1 MKPIPKAL
9 KNGHASGKHHHG
21 ALKKEP
27 GKQPEPARPITLPK
41 LKFLQRDLLE
51 EWKEKDK

>member
-1 MKPIPKAL
+1 MKTIPKAL
-9 KNGHASGKHHHG
+9 KSGHASGKHHHG

-27 GKQPEPARPITLPK
+27 GALPEPTRPITLPK
-41 LKFLQRDLLE
+41 LKFLERDLLE